1 MNIRQISYKYSS
13 KVTYNYPETSG
24 LLIKNPV
31 NTCNTLITYFIFVGI
46 NIMIMLDAP
55 LMEGGN
61 LFIWIVCIAI
71 AFVGALV
78 AVDILP
84 KNKKEDT
91 NE

>member
-1 MNIRQISYKYSS
+1 MKIRQISNNYSG
-13 KVTYNYPETSG
+13 KITYDSPEKSG

-31 NTCNTLITYFIFVGI
+31 ITCNTLTTYFIFAGI

-84 KNKKEDT
+84 KNKKEDP